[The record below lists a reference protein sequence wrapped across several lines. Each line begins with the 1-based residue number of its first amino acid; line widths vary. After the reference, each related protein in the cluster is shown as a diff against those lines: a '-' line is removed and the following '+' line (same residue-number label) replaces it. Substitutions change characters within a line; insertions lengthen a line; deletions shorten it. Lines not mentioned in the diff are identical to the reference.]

1 MGTPSSRSSRLP
13 RAELRALAGGTLA
26 IAAVTA
32 AYARVLGLNNPTV
45 VGLSYLMI
53 VLLVA
58 AGSALRVAVATSVL
72 ALLSLNFFFLPPVGF
87 LTVED
92 PQNWVA
98 LAVFLVVSVVG
109 SRLSVIARERAALL
123 EERQETAR
131 IRQSAELKSAVLSSL
146 SHDLKTPLT
155 AITIAADNL
164 RVREASDDQ
173 RREQVGVITAEVG
186 RLNHLFQNIMD
197 MARIEAGAVAP
208 VPEWV
213 DPSDIVDAAI
223 RQAEHALA
231 AHRLDIDVD
240 AGRTVR
246 VDPRLAS
253 AALAHL
259 LENAGQYGAEETA
272 IHVSARVDGHGLRL
286 GVRDHGPGIAA
297 GDLERVFGAFYQ
309 GAGSGGR
316 TFATGMGLAITRG
329 LVAAQ
334 GGRVWAEND
343 PGGGARL
350 TVTIPAQVAPSRR
363 DVRGEP

>member
-1 MGTPSSRSSRLP
+1 M
-13 RAELRALAGGTLA
+13 LA
-26 IAAVTA
+26 IVVVTA
-32 AYARVLGLNNPTV
+32 AYAHILGLSNPTV

-58 AGSALRVAVATSVL
+58 ASATLRVAVATSVL
-72 ALLSLNFFFLPPVGF
+72 ALFSLNFFFLPPVGY

-123 EERQETAR
+123 EERQETER

-164 RVREASDDQ
+164 RVSGASDDQ
-173 RREQVGVITAEVG
+173 RREQVGIIASEVG

-197 MARIEAGAVAP
+197 MARIETGAVAP
-208 VPEWV
+208 APEWV

-223 RQAEHALA
+223 RQAEPALA
-231 AHRLDIDVD
+231 TRRLELDVD
-240 AGRTVR
+240 AGPMVH

-259 LENAGQYGAEETA
+259 LENAGQYGAEGTA
-272 IHVSARVDGHGLRL
+272 IHVSARVDGPGLRL

-297 GDLERVFGAFYQ
+297 DDLERVFDAFYQ
-309 GAGSGGR
+309 GAGSGRR
-316 TFATGMGLAITRG
+316 TFGTGMGLAITRG
-329 LVAAQ
+329 LVTAQ

-350 TVTIPAQVAPSRR
+350 TVTIPAHVAPSRK
-363 DVRGEP
+363 DGQGEP